1 MKDSFQSRYQ
11 ITVMNYLNKFIGRK
25 KYAPFTSLLF
35 IPIVLL
41 IISFSDSG
49 CFSYKF
55 KDVSIPDSIKTVKVN
70 FIENRAR
77 YVNPQLS
84 PKLTD
89 KVRQKITGQTKLTQ
103 TNSDN
108 ADWVI
113 DGEIRD
119 YSVSTSGISNQRET
133 TNRLT
138 VSVHIVL
145 NDVKANEKREFD
157 ISRNYDFSANQSLQ
171 QAEARL
177 SDEMIRTLTDE
188 IFNRIFSNW

>member
-1 MKDSFQSRYQ
+1 MENSIKKAFQRNKYLSFFTFLL
-11 ITVMNYLNKFIGRK
+11 I
-25 KYAPFTSLLF
+25 PFLF
-35 IPIVLL
+35 ILS
-41 IISFSDSG
+41 ISNSS
-49 CFSYKF
+49 CFSYRF
-55 KDVSIPDSIKTVKVN
+55 KDVSIPDSVKTVKVN

-89 KVRQKITGQTKLTQ
+89 RIRQKITGQTKLTQ
-103 TNSDN
+103 TNNDN
-108 ADWVI
+108 ADWII
-113 DGEIRD
+113 DGEIRE
-119 YSVSTSGISNQRET
+119 YSVSTSGVANQRET

-138 VSVHIVL
+138 VSVHIIL
-145 NDVKANEKREFD
+145 RDQKAADQREFD
-157 ISRNYDFSANQSLQ
+157 ISRNYDFSASQSLQ

>member
-1 MKDSFQSRYQ
+1 MIHWSKNIKLHRNTLFLISC
-11 ITVMNYLNKFIGRK
+11 
-25 KYAPFTSLLF
+25 FTF
-35 IPIVLL
+35 
-41 IISFSDSG
+41 IISFSLAG

-55 KDVSIPDSIKTVKVN
+55 KDVSIPPEVKTVKVN

-89 KVRQKITGQTKLTQ
+89 KVRQKITGQTRLTQ
-103 TNSDN
+103 TNNDN
-108 ADWVI
+108 PDWEI
-113 DGEIRD
+113 SGEIRD
-119 YSVSTSGISNQRET
+119 YSVSTSGISNQREA

-138 VSVHIVL
+138 VAVHIIL
-145 NDVKANEKREFD
+145 YDRLKEETKEHDV
-157 ISRNYDFSANQSLQ
+157 SRSYEFSASQSLQ